1 MEPKEFQYAIAET
14 ALPDS
19 LREVLKLAYVDAG
32 RVRKACTLWG
42 VGRTRVLIDDRV
54 EGLGNFIELEVV
66 LAEGEPVEVGVTFAH
81 ELLEKLRL
89 SSQ

>member
-1 MEPKEFQYAIAET
+1 MEPMEFQYVIAET

-32 RVRKACTLWG
+32 RVRKARTLLG
-42 VGRTRVLIDDRV
+42 VGRTRVHIDRV
-54 EGLGNFIELEVV
+54 EGLGNFIEFEVV
-66 LAEGEPVEVGVTFAH
+66 LAEGEPVEVGVVFAH
-81 ELLEKLRL
+81 ELLEKFGL